1 LSKRAPFKFYREQKP
16 QSAATKKE
24 SESVLRQRPRS
35 NHKADS
41 PDRPAVMFWAR
52 NTPIERAKR
61 AADPVA
67 GTAALRFEEHTS
79 VDRRIPLQWPTPA
92 Y

>member
-1 LSKRAPFKFYREQKP
+1 
-16 QSAATKKE
+16 
-24 SESVLRQRPRS
+24 
-35 NHKADS
+35 
-41 PDRPAVMFWAR
+41 MFWAR